1 MTCSFLLIQFGIISS
16 GFEPSGRHIGLL
28 ASPPPLLSHQ
38 GHASCCAARSFFFF
52 FFSPVFS
59 MHGESHIW
67 SAEGERCRPFR
78 AHVVIA
84 THLVGA
90 PPRIAQSTLPS
101 ILDAVVLTRLSRAI
115 WTWSCALIVIGVR
128 SGLLSAVQGFHET
141 L

>member
-16 GFEPSGRHIGLL
+16 GFEPSGRQLDSSL
-28 ASPPPLLSHQ
+28 PPPPLLSHQ

-52 FFSPVFS
+52 FSSVFC

-90 PPRIAQSTLPS
+90 LQESPNQPFPLDIGCSHLDKTFMCTLD
-101 ILDAVVLTRLSRAI
+101 LVVRTHCYRCSFWSPVCRA
-115 WTWSCALIVIGVR
+115 GVP
-128 SGLLSAVQGFHET
+128 
-141 L
+141 

>member
-16 GFEPSGRHIGLL
+16 GFEPSGRHIGLQ
-28 ASPPPLLSHQ
+28 APAPPLLSHQ

-52 FFSPVFS
+52 SPIFS
-59 MHGESHIW
+59 MHWESHIW

-90 PPRIAQSTLPS
+90 PSKKRPINPS
-101 ILDAVVLTRLSRAI
+101 LDIGCSHLDKTSMCISDLVVRTHCYRCSFWSPVCRA
-115 WTWSCALIVIGVR
+115 GVP
-128 SGLLSAVQGFHET
+128 
-141 L
+141 